1 MSCGES
7 CCVSI
12 TQCFFDYSTQ
22 KVLVIRNNLVGT
34 LNRLCQA
41 LVIAYI
47 IGYVCVLKKGYQDTD
62 TVISSVTTKV
72 KGIALTNTSD
82 LGLRIWDV
90 ADYVIP
96 PQVASRRTE
105 TKEENSFFVLTNLNI
120 TPNQTQ
126 SRCAQNP
133 GPGSMCSSDQDC
145 KRGVRDSRQ
154 NGVLT
159 GRCIHFSKSEKT
171 CEVFTWCPLEKE
183 GNPPDP
189 PLLADAE
196 NFTVLIKNSIRYP
209 KFSFN
214 KRNILP
220 HVNNSYLSQCVFNRV
235 TDPDCPIF
243 RLRDIAA
250 EAGEDFQTMAVHG
263 GVMGVQIRWDCNLDM
278 AESCCVPAYTFR
290 RLDNKDPENNVTPG
304 FNIRFA
310 KYYKNEVGKESR
322 TLIKGYGIRFE
333 IMVFGKAGKFNI
345 VPTLLNIGA
354 GLGLLG
360 LVKVLCDW
368 FVMKCMK
375 NKQQYIKMKYEYVGD
390 FGQVSLCS
398 LFTYTYS
405 LIY

>member
-1 MSCGES
+1 MSCGGS

-12 TQCFFDYSTQ
+12 TQCFFDYSTP
-22 KVLVIRNNLVGT
+22 KVLVIRSKSVGT

-41 LVIAYI
+41 VVIAYI

-105 TKEENSFFVLTNLNI
+105 TEEENSFFVLTNLNI

-133 GPGSMCSSDQDC
+133 GPGSTCSSHKDC
-145 KRGVRDSRQ
+145 KRGLHDSRQ
-154 NGVLT
+154 NGVQT
-159 GRCIHFSKSEKT
+159 GRCIYFSESEKT
-171 CEVFTWCPLEKE
+171 CEVFAWCPLETE
-183 GNPPDP
+183 GDPPDP
-189 PLLADAE
+189 PLLAEAE

-220 HVNNSYLSQCVFNRV
+220 HVNSSYLSQCVFDRV

-278 AESCCVPAYTFR
+278 PESWCVPAYTFR
-290 RLDNKDPENNVTPG
+290 RLDNKDPENNVAPG
-304 FNIRFA
+304 YNIRFA
-310 KYYKNEVGKESR
+310 KYYKNEVGKETR

-354 GLGLLG
+354 GLALLG
-360 LVKVLCDW
+360 LVNVVCDCIVLT
-368 FVMKCMK
+368 FMR
-375 NKQQYIKMKYEYVGD
+375 NRQQYSEKKYKYVGD
-390 FGQVSLCS
+390 FGLLSNEATEQS
-398 LFTYTYS
+398 
-405 LIY
+405 